1 MYSQEVLNG
10 GLKLFC
16 QRQFQE
22 IRLGG
27 WRVFVRKVRS
37 LLQRL
42 WFLAGIIAT
51 APLVLLIVA
60 IRPFVLVRF
69 GTMRSE
75 RIGHFAADA
84 EAYLCALDR
93 EKPDRRIIDII
104 CCLEP
109 VCNRHL
115 RAMWARIIRI
125 TPGASLWGILDRG
138 CQIMTRGDSH
148 HIQLSG
154 RSKDYRLFPVSEPH
168 LSFTYEE
175 HQRGLELLEQLG
187 IPSGASWVCIHNRD
201 SAYLDKAL
209 DGRWSYHDYRDFSAL
224 TMISAAEELNNRG
237 YYVVR
242 MGSVVAERL
251 ISNNTMVIDYASSA
265 LRSDFADIYL
275 LANCSAYLGSDSG
288 VYSVALIFRKPI
300 VLINFS
306 ATLISGVLIRQGC
319 YAFPFITKRLWHK
332 EKQRFLGIREMF
344 EAGLAG
350 ASESNRFEEAGVEP
364 VCNTPEEIRDLA
376 IEFDERTKGSWQPQT
391 GDEELQQRF
400 WTIFRAHAPA
410 ESQCGIQPR
419 IGAAF
424 LRNHLYLLE

>member
-1 MYSQEVLNG
+1 MLQTAQIS
-10 GLKLFC
+10 KF
-16 QRQFQE
+16 RQFCLKQ
-22 IRLGG
+22 IRDVKAGG
-27 WRVFVRKVRS
+27 WPRFISKVQSVVRK
-37 LLQRL
+37 LLAL
-42 WFLAGIIAT
+42 IGVIIT

-60 IRPFVLVRF
+60 IRPFVLLRF

-75 RIGHFAADA
+75 RIGHFAHDV

-93 EKPDRRIIDII
+93 EKPDRHIIDII
-104 CCLEP
+104 CCPEP

-115 RAMWARIIRI
+115 LAMWTRIILI
-125 TPGASLWGILDRG
+125 TPGASLWGIFDRG

-148 HIQLSG
+148 HIQFSG

-175 HQRGLELLEQLG
+175 HQRGQVLLEQMG
-187 IPSGASWVCIHNRD
+187 ISSGASWVCIHNRD
-201 SAYLDKAL
+201 SAFLDKAV
-209 DGRWSYHDYRDFSAL
+209 DGRWSYHDYRDFSAQ
-224 TMISAAEELNNRG
+224 TMTSAAEELSSRG

-288 VYSVALIFRKPI
+288 IFSVALIFRKPI

-306 ATLISGVLIRQGC
+306 ATLISTLIIQGC

-350 ASESNRFEEAGVEP
+350 ASGSDRFEEAGVEP
-364 VCNTPEEIRDLA
+364 VCNTPEEIRALA
-376 IEFDERTKGSWQPQT
+376 IEVDERLKGSWQPQS

-400 WTIFRAHAPA
+400 WSIFRAHAPA
-410 ESQCGIQPR
+410 ESHCGLHPR
-419 IGAAF
+419 VGAAF
-424 LRNHLYLLE
+424 LRKHLYLLD

>member
-1 MYSQEVLNG
+1 MLNG

-27 WRVFVRKVRS
+27 WRVFVRKVRW
-37 LLQRL
+37 RL
-42 WFLAGIIAT
+42 WFLAGIIAA

-60 IRPFVLVRF
+60 IRPYVLVRF
-69 GTMRSE
+69 GRMRSE
-75 RIGHFAADA
+75 RIGHFASDV
-84 EAYLCALDR
+84 EAFLCARDR
-93 EKPDRRIIDII
+93 EKPDRYIIDNIY
-104 CCLEP
+104 CPEP

-115 RAMWARIIRI
+115 RTMWARIIRI
-125 TPGASLWGILDRG
+125 TPGASLWEILDRG
-138 CQIMTRGDSH
+138 CQFWTRGDLQ

-175 HQRGLELLEQLG
+175 HQRGQELLEQLG

-201 SAYLDKAL
+201 NAYLDKVL
-209 DGRWSYHDYRDFSAL
+209 GGCWTYHDHRDFSVGVM
-224 TMISAAEELNNRG
+224 TSAAEELSGRG

-242 MGSVVAERL
+242 MGSAVAERL

-265 LRSDFADIYL
+265 LRSSFADMYL
-275 LANCSAYLGSDSG
+275 LANCTAYMGGDAGIS
-288 VYSVALIFRKPI
+288 SVPLIFRKP
-300 VLINFS
+300 VVFINFS
-306 ATLISGVLIRQGC
+306 ATLIINVLLRQGC
-319 YAFPFITKRLWHK
+319 YTFPFITKRLWHK

-350 ASESNRFEEAGVEP
+350 ASVSHRFEEAGVEP

-376 IEFDERTKGSWQPQT
+376 IEFDERLKGSWQPQS

-424 LRNHLYLLE
+424 LRKHLYLLD